1 MFQLFW
7 EIWNNWE
14 LIWALAM
21 KELHVR
27 YKRSALGFLWSL
39 LNPLMT
45 MVILTL
51 VFSTV
56 MASGISHYSIFLIS
70 ALLPWTFLSQSLS
83 YAVESIVSNS
93 DLLKKIYVPK
103 SVFPVAA
110 IVSNLV
116 NFLLSLIPLA
126 LLLVVLRFPFHRTLL
141 LLPIPLAGLVL
152 FALGFGFFCAAA
164 NVYFRDVAHILQIV
178 IQAWFYMSPIIYSL
192 DLVPRRFRL
201 LFRLNPMVY
210 ILNEFRM
217 SIYWGKLPTAQS
229 VGMSLAVGLVAVFLG
244 YSFFR
249 RVEDSLVYY
258 L

>member
-1 MFQLFW
+1 MFRLFR
-7 EIWNNWE
+7 EIWQNWE

-27 YKRSALGFLWSL
+27 YKRSTLGFLWSL

-56 MASGISHYSIFLIS
+56 MGSGISHFSVFLIS

-83 YAVESIVSNS
+83 YAVESIVQNS

-126 LLLVVLRFPFHRTLL
+126 LLLLVLRFPFHRTLL
-141 LLPIPLAGLVL
+141 LLPVPLAGLVL

-164 NVYFRDVAHILQIV
+164 NVYFRDVSHILQIV
-178 IQAWFYMSPIIYSL
+178 LSAWFYMSPIIYSL
-192 DLVPRRFRL
+192 DMVPQRYRL
-201 LFRLNPMVY
+201 LFRLNPMLY
-210 ILNEFRM
+210 ILNGFRL
-217 SIYWGKLPTAQS
+217 SIYWGQLPKLPS
-229 VGMSLAVGLVAVFLG
+229 VGMSLAVGIVALLLG
-244 YSFFR
+244 YGFFR